1 MNKIQF
7 EKFISHHKPIGTPE
21 KADNA
26 LLEKYKDLVPSGL
39 LEIWQHHGF
48 GFYGNGFLQLIN
60 PDHFH
65 EVLCGW
71 LLREPDPTRIPF
83 MITAFGTVIYYRM
96 LGKDDTSGFVAED
109 VAFLEPNYRE
119 SDVFNWTYKT
129 GMSGLKSLIPP
140 KLDEFFDDFICD
152 EENLKQLFYYE
163 NFEIAKEKYGVLEI
177 DNMYCFKLALS
188 LGGSDDID
196 EMIQGNAR
204 VQLDLLLQM
213 C

>member
-1 MNKIQF
+1 MKSIQF
-7 EKFISHHKPIGTPE
+7 EKFISHHKPIGTLE
-21 KADNA
+21 KADA
-26 LLEKYKDLVPSGL
+26 ILLEKYKDLVPTGL

-48 GFYGNGFLQLIN
+48 GFYGDGFLQIIN
-60 PDHFH
+60 PDYFH

-83 MITAFGTVIYYRM
+83 IITAFGTLIYYRM
-96 LGKDDTSGFVAED
+96 LEKDDESGFIAED

-119 SDVFNWTYKT
+119 SDVFTW
-129 GMSGLKSLIPP
+129 SL
-140 KLDEFFDDFICD
+140 DGFFDDFICD
-152 EENLKQLFYYE
+152 EENLKQLFYHE
-163 NFEIAKEKYGVLEI
+163 NFEMAKQKYGVLEI

-188 LGGSDDID
+188 LGGNESID

-204 VQLDLLLQM
+204 VQLDLLLQL

>member
-1 MNKIQF
+1 MEKIQF
-7 EKFISHHKPIGTPE
+7 EKFISHHKPIGI
-21 KADNA
+21 
-26 LLEKYKDLVPSGL
+26 LEKVNVSLLKKYEDLVPTGL
-39 LEIWQHHGF
+39 LEIWQHYGF
-48 GFYGNGFLQLIN
+48 GFYGNGFLQVIN

-83 MITAFGTVIYYRM
+83 MITAFDTVIYYRL
-96 LGKDDTSGFVAED
+96 LGVSESGLVAED

-119 SDVFNWTYKT
+119 SDVFTW
-129 GMSGLKSLIPP
+129 S
-140 KLDEFFDDFICD
+140 LDEFFDDFICK
-152 EENLKQLFYYE
+152 EENLQQMFYYE
-163 NFEIAKEKYGVLEI
+163 NFEIAKEKYGTLEI
-177 DNMYCFKLALS
+177 DTMYCFKLALS
-188 LGGSDDID
+188 MGGSESID